1 MKPPVTVSNW
11 TKWVLISAAWYNLL
25 WGAAIVFFPTVPF
38 AWAGL
43 EPPNYLPI
51 LQCLGMVIGV
61 YGIGYWIASRDPAR
75 HWAIVFVGLLGKILG
90 PLGFLFYALRGELPW
105 VLGLTILTN
114 DLVWWLPFIAIL
126 VQAVRVNDDR
136 RMCRLVDDLQSEL
149 RQTVG
154 NHGVSL
160 LDLSQKS
167 PVLVI
172 FLRHSGCTYCR
183 ETLSRF
189 SAQQAALK
197 QQGYELAIV
206 HMSPPADGE
215 RMAKQY
221 GLTSAHWFSDP
232 ERKLYFA
239 CDLRLGTL
247 SELFG
252 PYVFWRALVEGTV
265 FRHGF
270 GPIVGNGLQLSGAF
284 VLQQGKIISGVRHK
298 SSAEVTDFGEVC
310 RV

>member
-1 MKPPVTVSNW
+1 MKPPVTVFNW
-11 TKWVLISAAWYNLL
+11 TKWLLISAAWYNLL
-25 WGAAIVFFPTVPF
+25 WGSALVLFPAVPF

-43 EPPNYLPI
+43 EQPNYLPI

-61 YGIGYWIASRDPAR
+61 YGIGYWIAAGDPAR
-75 HWAIVFVGLLGKILG
+75 HWPIVLVGLIGKILG
-90 PLGFLFYALRGELPW
+90 PLGFLYYALRGELPW

-114 DLVWWLPFIAIL
+114 DLLWWLPFVAIL

-136 RMCRLVDDLQSEL
+136 RMSGLVGVLQAEL
-149 RQTVG
+149 QQAVG
-154 NHGVSL
+154 SHGISL
-160 LDLSQKS
+160 LDLSQRSK
-167 PVLVI
+167 VLTI

-183 ETLSRF
+183 ETLARL
-189 SAQQAALK
+189 SAQQAELQ
-197 QQGYELAIV
+197 QQGYELAVV

-215 RMAKQY
+215 RMAKQF

-232 ERKLYFA
+232 ERKLYYA

-252 PYVFWRALVEGTV
+252 PLVFWRALFAGVI
-265 FRHGF
+265 FRHGL
-270 GPIVGNGLQLSGAF
+270 GRIVGNGLQMAGAF
-284 VLQQGKIISGVRHK
+284 VLHHGKIVSGVRHR
-298 SSAEVTDFGEVC
+298 SSAELTDFGEVC